1 MKTFKLCIIF
11 FLSLPL
17 IAGEWIDL
25 FNGKDLRGWIKK
37 GGVATYK
44 VENGVILG
52 TTKPK
57 TENTFICPD
66 EQFGDFELEFEVKC
80 DPELNSGVQ
89 IRSSSLAKDIPAG
102 VTKQQMKRAMR
113 RVNEDSLFG
122 PQVEIAA
129 NGNAGAIYFEGI
141 GGWLIEPNV
150 ELTKNVYKINDWNH
164 YRILAKGS
172 QIKVWI
178 NGSKISDS
186 LEQKTGMKSGFL
198 GFQVHKVKT
207 DLPLNVRWKNIK
219 IRKIN

>member
-1 MKTFKLCIIF
+1 MKTIKLSIIF

-25 FNGKDLRGWIKK
+25 FNGKDLSGWIKK
-37 GGVATYK
+37 GGIATYK
-44 VENGVILG
+44 VEDGAIVG

-66 EQFGDFELEFEVKC
+66 KQFDDFELEFDVKC

-89 IRSSSLAKDIPAG
+89 IRSSSLAKDIPEG
-102 VTKQQMKRAMR
+102 VTKQQMNRAMK
-113 RVNEDSLFG
+113 RVNENSLFG

-129 NGNAGAIYFEGI
+129 NGNAGALYFEGI

-150 ELTKNVYKINDWNH
+150 ELTKNVYKRNDWNH

-186 LEQKTGMKSGFL
+186 MEQKTGLKSGFL

-219 IRKIN
+219 IRTLN

>member
-1 MKTFKLCIIF
+1 MKTIKLSIIF

-17 IAGEWIDL
+17 TAGEWINL
-25 FNGKDLRGWIKK
+25 FNGKDLSGWIKK
-37 GGVATYK
+37 GGIATYE
-44 VENGVILG
+44 VEDDAIVG

-66 EQFGDFELEFEVKC
+66 EPFGDFELKFDVKC
-80 DPELNSGVQ
+80 DPKLNSGVQ
-89 IRSSSLAKDIPAG
+89 IRSSSLSEDIPAG
-102 VTKQQMKRAMR
+102 VNKQQMKRAMR
-113 RVNEDSLFG
+113 RVNENSLFG

-129 NGNAGAIYFEGI
+129 NGNAGALYFEGI
-141 GGWLIEPNV
+141 GGWLIEPNP
-150 ELTKNVYKINDWNH
+150 ELTKKVYKINDWNH

-186 LEQKTGMKSGFL
+186 LEQKSGLKSGFL

-207 DLPLNVRWKNIK
+207 EAPLKVRWKNIK
-219 IRKIN
+219 IRKLD

>member
-1 MKTFKLCIIF
+1 MKTIKLSIIF

-25 FNGKDLRGWIKK
+25 FNGKDLSGWIKK

-44 VENGVILG
+44 VEDGAIVG

-66 EQFGDFELEFEVKC
+66 KQFGDFELEFDVKC

-102 VTKQQMKRAMR
+102 VTKQQMNRAMK
-113 RVNEDSLFG
+113 RVNENSLFG

-129 NGNAGAIYFEGI
+129 NGNAGALYFEGI
-141 GGWLIEPNV
+141 GGWLIQPNV
-150 ELTKNVYKINDWNH
+150 ELTKNVYKRNDWNH

-186 LEQKTGMKSGFL
+186 LEQKTGLKSGFL

-219 IRKIN
+219 IRKLN